1 MERNELEAR
10 GYGVTPGFIDLH
22 AHLRE
27 PGFEDSETIATGA
40 RAALRGGFT
49 TICAMPNTQPAI
61 DSPGLVAEII
71 ARAEATGG
79 ARVLPIA
86 TITRGRAGRE
96 LADLLELSAA
106 GAIAFSDDG
115 SPVDDA
121 RLFRHALEYAR
132 AKDLLIIE
140 HAQDMALSGK
150 GVMHEGAVSA
160 RLGLPGIPDA
170 AEETAVARDIAI
182 AEMTGARLHLTH
194 ISTRAA
200 IASIRAAKRRGIRV
214 TCDVTPH
221 HLSLTDD
228 WVGGSRVFAWEREEG
243 GREDRGREASL
254 ARNGPAHARELSSR
268 PASQSQLSL
277 EKPPVLA
284 AASGSLGR
292 APTPSATPYDSSTKV
307 NPPLRSWSDVRAL
320 WEGLAD
326 GTVDAIA
333 TDHAPH
339 ASVRKD
345 VEFDQAAFGISGL
358 ETALSLVLGGV
369 DAGWCDRDTVLRAFT
384 TGPAAILGVPVRDD
398 DWIAIDPDAE
408 WTVTA
413 ESLASLGKNTPL
425 LGRALRGR
433 VVYAVVGGEVRYE
446 GGLRGATP
454 VGSR

>member
-1 MERNELEAR
+1 MQRRELEER
-10 GYGVTPGFIDLH
+10 GYVVTPGFIDLH
-22 AHLRE
+22 SHLRE
-27 PGFEDSETIATGA
+27 PGFEDSETIASGA

-49 TICAMPNTQPAI
+49 TICAMPNTEPAI
-61 DSPGLVAEII
+61 DSPGLIAEVI
-71 ARAEATGG
+71 ARAKAAKG

-86 TITRGRAGRE
+86 AITRGRAGRE
-96 LADLLELSAA
+96 LSDLNELATA
-106 GAIAFSDDG
+106 GAVAFSDDG

-121 RLFRHALEYAR
+121 RLFRHAMEYAR
-132 AKDLLIIE
+132 TKDLLLIE

-150 GVMHEGAVSA
+150 GVMHEGVVSA
-160 RLGLPGIPDA
+160 RLGLPGVPSA
-170 AEETAVARDIAI
+170 AEETAVSRDIAI

-194 ISTRAA
+194 ISTRGA
-200 IASIRAAKRRGIRV
+200 IASIRDAKARGIRV

-221 HLSLTDD
+221 HLAMTDD
-228 WVGGSRVFAWEREEG
+228 WVGGSRAFAWEREP
-243 GREDRGREASL
+243 SL
-254 ARNGPAHARELSSR
+254 ARNGPAPMRDADRR

-277 EKPPVLA
+277 E
-284 AASGSLGR
+284 R
-292 APTPSATPYDSSTKV
+292 APAPTATPYDSSTKV
-307 NPPLRSWSDVRAL
+307 NPPLRGWSDVRAL

-369 DAGWCDRDTVLRAFT
+369 AAGWSDRDTIIRALT
-384 TGPAAILGVPVRDD
+384 AGPAAVLGLPLNDE

-408 WTVTA
+408 WMVTA
-413 ESLASLGKNTPL
+413 DSLASMGKNTPL
-425 LGRALRGR
+425 IGRTLRGR
-433 VVYAVVGGEVRYE
+433 VLYAVVGGEARYE
-446 GGLRGATP
+446 GGLRGATT

>member
-10 GYGVTPGFIDLH
+10 GYVVTAGLIDLH

-27 PGFEDSETIATGA
+27 PGFEDSETIASGV

-71 ARAEATGG
+71 ARGKTAGG

-132 AKDLLIIE
+132 AKDLLTIE

-160 RLGLPGIPDA
+160 RLGLPGLPSA

-182 AEMTGARLHLTH
+182 AEMTSARLHLTH
-194 ISTRAA
+194 ISTRGA
-200 IASIRAAKRRGIRV
+200 IASIRAAKKRGIRV

-221 HLSLTDD
+221 HLSMTDD
-228 WVGGSRVFAWEREEG
+228 WVAGARLFAWEREGSRARVETATQDG
-243 GREDRGREASL
+243 VAQRVPEQARFERESPPAPINTAS
-254 ARNGPAHARELSSR
+254 
-268 PASQSQLSL
+268 
-277 EKPPVLA
+277 
-284 AASGSLGR
+284 
-292 APTPSATPYDSSTKV
+292 PYDSSTKV

-320 WEGLAD
+320 WEALRD

-345 VEFDQAAFGISGL
+345 VEFDQAVFGISGL

-369 DAGWCDRDTVLRAFT
+369 DAGWCDRDTVVRALT
-384 TGPAAILGVPVRDD
+384 TGPAGILGIPVRDD
-398 DWIAIDPDAE
+398 DWIAIDPDVE

>member
-1 MERNELEAR
+1 MRRAELEDR
-10 GYGVTPGFIDLH
+10 GYVVTPGFIDLH

-27 PGFEDSETIATGA
+27 PGFEDSETIASGA

-49 TICAMPNTQPAI
+49 TICAMPNTEPAI
-61 DSPGLVAEII
+61 DSPGLIGEII
-71 ARAEATGG
+71 ARASAAKG

-96 LADLLELSAA
+96 LSDLNELSAA
-106 GAIAFSDDG
+106 GAVAFSDDG

-132 AKDLLIIE
+132 TRDLLIIE

-150 GVMHEGAVSA
+150 GVMHEGVVSA
-160 RLGLPGIPDA
+160 RLGLPGSPSA
-170 AEETAVARDIAI
+170 AEETAVARDITI

-194 ISTRAA
+194 VSTRGA
-200 IASIRAAKRRGIRV
+200 IASIRDAKRRGLRV

-221 HLSLTDD
+221 HLSMTDD
-228 WVGGSRVFAWEREEG
+228 WVGGVREFAWEREGSRARVETARQDG
-243 GREDRGREASL
+243 DSLSKWERARFERES
-254 ARNGPAHARELSSR
+254 
-268 PASQSQLSL
+268 
-277 EKPPVLA
+277 PP
-284 AASGSLGR
+284 
-292 APTPSATPYDSSTKV
+292 APTKTATPYDSATKV
-307 NPPLRSWSDVRAL
+307 NPPLRSLSDVRAL
-320 WEGLAD
+320 WEGLVD

-369 DAGWCDRDTVLRAFT
+369 NAGWCDRDTVIRALT
-384 TGPAAILGVPVRDD
+384 TGPAGVLGMSPHDD

-413 ESLASLGKNTPL
+413 ESLVSMGKNTPL
-425 LGRALRGR
+425 LGKTLRGR

-446 GGLRGATP
+446 GGLRGATT

>member
-1 MERNELEAR
+1 MERRELEAR
-10 GYGVTPGFIDLH
+10 GYLVTPGFIDLH

-27 PGFEDSETIATGA
+27 PGFEDSETIASGA

-49 TICAMPNTQPAI
+49 TICAMPNTEPAI
-61 DSPGLVAEII
+61 DSPGLVTEVMTRG
-71 ARAEATGG
+71 RAAAA

-96 LADLLELSAA
+96 LADLIELSAA
-106 GAIAFSDDG
+106 GAVAFSDDG

-121 RLFRHALEYAR
+121 QLFRHAMEYAR
-132 AKDLLIIE
+132 TKDLLIIE
-140 HAQDMALSGK
+140 HAQDMGLSGK
-150 GVMHEGAVSA
+150 GVMHEGVVSA
-160 RLGLPGIPDA
+160 RLGLPGIPSA
-170 AEETAVARDIAI
+170 AEETAVARDISI
-182 AEMTGARLHLTH
+182 AEMTGARLQLTH
-194 ISTRAA
+194 VSTKGA
-200 IASIRAAKRRGIRV
+200 IASIRDAKARGIRV

-221 HLSLTDD
+221 HLSMTDD
-228 WVGGSRVFAWEREEG
+228 WVAGSRAFAWEREP
-243 GREDRGREASL
+243 SL
-254 ARNGPAHARELSSR
+254 A
-268 PASQSQLSL
+268 
-277 EKPPVLA
+277 PP
-284 AASGSLGR
+284 
-292 APTPSATPYDSSTKV
+292 ATPYDSTTKV
-307 NPPLRSWSDVRAL
+307 NPPLRAWSDVRAL

-369 DAGWCDRDTVLRAFT
+369 NAGWADRDTVIRALT
-384 TGPAAILGVPVRDD
+384 TGPAGILGTPVRDD
-398 DWIAIDPDAE
+398 DWIAIDPDVE

-413 ESLASLGKNTPL
+413 DALASMGKNTPL
-425 LGRALRGR
+425 IGRKLRGR

>member
-1 MERNELEAR
+1 MLRKELEAK
-10 GYGVTPGFIDLH
+10 GYLIAPGFIDLH

-27 PGFEDSETIATGA
+27 PGFEDSETIASGA

-49 TICAMPNTQPAI
+49 TICAMPNTEPAI
-61 DSPGLVAEII
+61 DSPGLVAEVI
-71 ARAEATGG
+71 ARGKAAAA

-96 LADLLELSAA
+96 LADLMELSAA
-106 GAIAFSDDG
+106 GAVAFSDDG
-115 SPVDDA
+115 APVGDA

-132 AKDLLIIE
+132 TRDLLIIE
-140 HAQDMALSGK
+140 HAQDMALSGM
-150 GVMHEGAVSA
+150 GVMHEGVVSA
-160 RLGLPGIPDA
+160 RLGLPGIPSA
-170 AEETAVARDIAI
+170 AEETAVARDLAI

-194 ISTRAA
+194 ISTSGA
-200 IASIRAAKRRGIRV
+200 IASIRDAKSRGIRV

-221 HLSLTDD
+221 HLAMTDD
-228 WVGGSRVFAWEREEG
+228 WVAGSRLFAWEREGSRARAETG
-243 GREDRGREASL
+243 LGREAPL
-254 ARNGPAHARELSSR
+254 ARNGPAPAVESDRR
-268 PASQSQLSL
+268 PVSQSRLSL
-277 EKPPVLA
+277 EKPPAL
-284 AASGSLGR
+284 
-292 APTPSATPYDSSTKV
+292 ATPYDSATKV
-307 NPPLRSWSDVRAL
+307 NPPLRARSDVRAL

-369 DAGWCDRDTVLRAFT
+369 RAGWADRDTVLRALT
-384 TGPAAILGVPVRDD
+384 TGPAGVLGIALRDD
-398 DWIAIDPDAE
+398 DWIAIDPGAE
-408 WTVTA
+408 WTVSA
-413 ESLASLGKNTPL
+413 DSLASLGKNTPL
-425 LGRALRGR
+425 LGLTLRGR
-433 VVYAVVGGEVRYE
+433 VVQAVVGGEVRYE

>member
-1 MERNELEAR
+1 MERRELESR
-10 GYGVTPGFIDLH
+10 GHLVTPGFIDLH

-27 PGFEDSETIATGA
+27 PGFEDSETIASGA

-49 TICAMPNTQPAI
+49 TICAMPNTEPAI
-61 DSPGLVAEII
+61 DSPGLVTEVITRG
-71 ARAEATGG
+71 RAAAA

-96 LADLLELSAA
+96 LADLIELSAA
-106 GAIAFSDDG
+106 GAVAFSDDG

-121 RLFRHALEYAR
+121 QLFRHAMEYAR
-132 AKDLLIIE
+132 TKDLLIIE
-140 HAQDMALSGK
+140 HAQDMGLSGK
-150 GVMHEGAVSA
+150 GVMHEGVVSA
-160 RLGLPGIPDA
+160 RLGLPGIPSA
-170 AEETAVARDIAI
+170 AEETAVARDISI

-194 ISTRAA
+194 VSTKGA
-200 IASIRAAKRRGIRV
+200 IASIRDAKARGIRV

-221 HLSLTDD
+221 HLSMTDD
-228 WVGGSRVFAWEREEG
+228 WVAGSRAFAWEREP
-243 GREDRGREASL
+243 SL
-254 ARNGPAHARELSSR
+254 A
-268 PASQSQLSL
+268 
-277 EKPPVLA
+277 PP
-284 AASGSLGR
+284 
-292 APTPSATPYDSSTKV
+292 ATPYDSTTKV
-307 NPPLRSWSDVRAL
+307 NPPLRAWSDVRAL

-358 ETALSLVLGGV
+358 ETALLLVLGGV
-369 DAGWCDRDTVLRAFT
+369 AAGLADRDTVIRALT
-384 TGPAAILGVPVRDD
+384 TGPAGILGIPVPND
-398 DWIAIDPDAE
+398 DWIAIDPDVE

-413 ESLASLGKNTPL
+413 DALASMGKNTPL
-425 LGRALRGR
+425 IGRKLRGR
-433 VVYAVVGGEVRYE
+433 VVCAVVGGEVRYE